1 MTWKPGET
9 RLFNSMKVLHI
20 INALTIGGA
29 EILLTNSLAPG
40 GLQDH
45 AENILL
51 YFQGESELLD
61 KIDKR
66 VTVINLQYKGWYSFG
81 SLLKNI
87 RRVIKEHK
95 PDIIHTHLNPAGWYT
110 SLAKPKNIPQVH
122 TLHISYSDNT
132 DTDKVRL
139 FFERKIL
146 LQRKDANLITL
157 SELLREDL
165 KACLN
170 IKGNVFVLSNFIAD
184 EFFEPNPPTP
194 PSDIFKLVA
203 VGNMRPQKNYDYL
216 LDIFSHLKDLPVS
229 VDVYGHG
236 DDATFKQRAEKENLA
251 VRFMGPIK
259 NPKDIYWKYNGFIMP
274 SKFEGFG
281 LTAYEAMAS
290 GLPLFLSD
298 LGAFKSLI
306 KDNAVYFG
314 LNDAA
319 AAAETI
325 RNTLKN
331 GHMNNMAIQ
340 ARHYAEETVKRKAYI
355 TNLLKIY
362 EQVLERQ

>member
-1 MTWKPGET
+1 
-9 RLFNSMKVLHI
+9 MKVLHI
-20 INALTIGGA
+20 INSLTIGGA
-29 EILLTNSLAPG
+29 EILLTNSLAKG
-40 GLQDH
+40 GLQDYV
-45 AENILL
+45 ENIIL
-51 YFQGESELLD
+51 YFQGESELAD

-66 VTVINLQYKGWYSFG
+66 VTVINLNYKGWYSFG
-81 SLLKNI
+81 TLLMKI
-87 RRVIKEHK
+87 RDTIKIHK

-110 SLAKPKNIPQVH
+110 VLARPKNTPQIH

-139 FFERKIL
+139 FFEKKLL

-157 SELLREDL
+157 SELLKEDL
-165 KACLN
+165 KASVN

-184 EFFEPNPPTP
+184 EFFEPNPETP
-194 PSDIFKLVA
+194 PSAVFKLVA
-203 VGNMRPQKNYDYL
+203 VGNMRPQKNYNYL
-216 LDIFSHLKDLPVS
+216 LDIFQHLKDYPVS

-236 DDATFKQRAEKENLA
+236 DDTALRQRAEKENLP
-251 VRFMGPIK
+251 VTFMGPVK

-306 KDNAVYFG
+306 KDNAVYFS
-314 LNDAA
+314 LTDAA
-319 AAAETI
+319 NAAETI
-325 RNTLKN
+325 KTAVS
-331 GHMNNMAIQ
+331 NNSNREDMVTK
-340 ARHYAEETVKRKAYI
+340 ARKYAQKTVKREMYI

-362 EQVLERQ
+362 ERVLIKK

>member
-1 MTWKPGET
+1 
-9 RLFNSMKVLHI
+9 MKVLHI

-29 EILLTNSLAPG
+29 EILLTNSLAKG

-45 AENILL
+45 VENIIL
-51 YFQGESELLD
+51 YFQGESELAD

-66 VTVINLQYKGWYSFG
+66 VTVINLNYKGWYSFG
-81 SLLKNI
+81 TLLMKI
-87 RRVIKEHK
+87 RETIKIHK

-110 SLAKPKNIPQVH
+110 VLARPKNIPQIH

-139 FFERKIL
+139 FFEKKLL

-157 SELLREDL
+157 SELLKEDL
-165 KACLN
+165 KASVN

-184 EFFEPNPPTP
+184 EFFEPNPETP
-194 PSDIFKLVA
+194 PSAVFKLVA
-203 VGNMRPQKNYDYL
+203 VGNMRPQKNYNYL
-216 LDIFSHLKDLPVS
+216 LDIFQHLKDYPVS

-236 DDATFKQRAEKENLA
+236 DDTALRQRAEKENLP
-251 VRFMGPIK
+251 VKFMGPVK
-259 NPKDIYWKYNGFIMP
+259 NPKNIYWKYNGFIMP

-306 KDNAVYFG
+306 KDNAVYFS
-314 LNDAA
+314 LTDAADAA
-319 AAAETI
+319 ATI
-325 RNTLKN
+325 KTAVSNNSNRNDMVTK
-331 GHMNNMAIQ
+331 
-340 ARHYAEETVKRKAYI
+340 ARQYAENTVKREAYI
-355 TNLLKIY
+355 KKLLKIY
-362 EQVLERQ
+362 EQVLQKK

>member
-1 MTWKPGET
+1 
-9 RLFNSMKVLHI
+9 MKVLHI
-20 INALTIGGA
+20 INSLTIGGA
-29 EILLTNSLAPG
+29 EILLTNSLAKG
-40 GLQDH
+40 GLQDYV
-45 AENILL
+45 ENIIL
-51 YFQGESELLD
+51 YFQGESELAD

-66 VTVINLQYKGWYSFG
+66 VTVINLNYKGWYSFG
-81 SLLKNI
+81 TLLMKI
-87 RRVIKEHK
+87 RETIKTHK

-110 SLAKPKNIPQVH
+110 ALARPKNIPQVH

-139 FFERKIL
+139 FFEKKLL

-157 SELLREDL
+157 SELLKEDL
-165 KACLN
+165 KASVN

-184 EFFEPNPPTP
+184 EFFEPNPETP
-194 PSDIFKLVA
+194 PSAVFKLVA
-203 VGNMRPQKNYDYL
+203 VGNMRPQKNYNYL
-216 LDIFSHLKDLPVS
+216 LDIFQHLKDYPVS

-236 DDATFKQRAEKENLA
+236 DDTALRQRAEKENLP
-251 VRFMGPIK
+251 VIFMGPVK

-306 KDNAVYFG
+306 KDNAVYFS
-314 LNDAA
+314 LTDAADAA
-319 AAAETI
+319 ATI
-325 RNTLKN
+325 KTAVSNNSNRNDMVTK
-331 GHMNNMAIQ
+331 
-340 ARHYAEETVKRKAYI
+340 ARQYAQTTVKREMYI

-362 EQVLERQ
+362 EQVLVKK

>member
-1 MTWKPGET
+1 
-9 RLFNSMKVLHI
+9 MKVLHI
-20 INALTIGGA
+20 INSLTIGGA

-40 GLQDH
+40 GLQDYV
-45 AENILL
+45 ENIIL
-51 YFQGESELLD
+51 YFQGESELVD

-66 VTVINLQYKGWYSFG
+66 VTMINLGYKGWYSFA
-81 SLLKNI
+81 SLLMQI
-87 RRVIKEHK
+87 RREIQKHK

-110 SLAKPKNIPQVH
+110 ALAKPKNIPQIH

-139 FFERKIL
+139 FFERKLL
-146 LQRKDANLITL
+146 LQRNDANLITL
-157 SELLREDL
+157 SNLLKDDL
-165 KACLN
+165 KASVN

-184 EFFEPNPPTP
+184 EFFEPNPETP
-194 PSDIFKLVA
+194 ASDIFKLVA
-203 VGNMRPQKNYDYL
+203 VGNMRPQKNYGYL
-216 LDIFSHLKDLPVS
+216 LDIFQHLKDYPVS

-236 DDATFKQRAEKENLA
+236 DHAAYSLGAEKENLA
-251 VRFMGPIK
+251 VKFMGPAI

-281 LTAYEAMAS
+281 LTAYEAMAT

-306 KDNAVYFG
+306 KENAVYFS
-314 LNDAA
+314 LTDAA
-319 AAAETI
+319 GAAETI
-325 RNTLKN
+325 RHALSDIDINS
-331 GHMNNMAIQ
+331 MAIK
-340 ARHYAEETVKRKAYI
+340 ARQYAEKTVKRDAYI

-362 EQVLERQ
+362 EEVLLKKQ